1 MHRIRWI
8 TALGVA
14 AAAAATACGGGN
26 STPPGPTPTQ
36 IAKVSGDSQIG
47 AAGATLPTPFSVV
60 VKDASGS
67 PLANA
72 TVSWAV
78 TDGGGSIAS
87 TGLTDGSGVS
97 TGTRTLGPTAGTE
110 TATATHDGLSGSPI
124 TFTTFSQIQGATSMV
139 VNGGGNQTDTV
150 LATLTTPM
158 SVFVRDYKNAPV
170 ANVTVSW
177 SATGGG
183 SVGQASTV
191 TNSSGIASVSRT
203 FGGTAGSQTTV
214 ATVSGLVGSPVSIS
228 STATAGNPTQMVLN
242 GGNNQTGSVNNTLAT
257 PHSVL
262 VMDAQGNGKAGVT
275 VTWAVGNGGGSVS
288 SMSPV
293 TGSNGVASV
302 TRTLGP
308 SAGTHTD
315 TAKVNGLTGSPV
327 VFSATAVTAPLTA
340 SVTVGSGGN
349 NFSPSSVTIAAGG
362 SVTWTWAS
370 GTVNHNVTWL
380 TAPGTL
386 PPNSSTMSGT
396 GTFTPAAGSFSTA
409 GTYTYECSIHGSVMS
424 GQVIVQ

>member
-1 MHRIRWI
+1 MRRILW
-8 TALGVA
+8 VA
-14 AAAAATACGGGN
+14 VFPMVAAAAATACGGGN

-47 AAGATLPTPFSVV
+47 AAGATLTTPFSVV

-78 TDGGGSIAS
+78 TGGGGSIAS

-97 TGTRTLGPTAGTE
+97 TGTRTLGPSAGTE

-124 TFTTFSQIQGATSMV
+124 TFTTFSQIQGATSMA

-150 LATLTTPM
+150 LATLTTPI

-170 ANVTVSW
+170 ANVTVNW

-183 SVGQASTV
+183 SVGQMATI
-191 TNSSGIASVSRT
+191 TNASGIASVSRT
-203 FGGTAGSQTTV
+203 FGGTAGSQATL
-214 ATVSGLVGSPVSIS
+214 ATVTGLVGSPVSIS

-242 GGNNQTGSVNNTLAT
+242 GGNNQTGSVNSTLPT
-257 PHSVL
+257 PHTVL
-262 VMDAQGNGKAGVT
+262 VMDAQGNGKPGVS
-275 VTWAVGNGGGSVS
+275 VTWVVGTGGGSVS
-288 SMSPV
+288 SMSPM

-308 SAGTHTD
+308 SAGTNTD
-315 TAKVNGLTGSPV
+315 TAKVNPLTPIG
-327 VFSATAVTAPLTA
+327 FTATAVTAPLTA

-370 GTVNHNVTWL
+370 GTVQHNVTWL

-409 GTYTYECSIHGSVMS
+409 GTYTYECTIHGSIMS